1 MELSEAGASMPLDE
15 FTVVL
20 AKSKTEILVRH
31 GQTILDALR
40 DARVDVSYSCEQGV
54 CGACETKYLSG
65 HPVHRDMVRT
75 PEEHEQLSTVMICC
89 AGSRSNRLTLDI

>member
-1 MELSEAGASMPLDE
+1 MPLAE

-20 AKSKTEILVRH
+20 AKSRTEVRVRE

-54 CGACETKYLSG
+54 CGACEVRYVSG
-65 HPVHRDMVRT
+65 DPVHRDIVRT
-75 PEEHEQLSTVMICC
+75 PAEHDQLSTVMICC
-89 AGSRSNRLTLDI
+89 AGSRSKQLTLDL

>member
-1 MELSEAGASMPLDE
+1 MEPSEAAAPMPLDE

-20 AKSKTEILVRH
+20 AKSKAEIPVRQ

-65 HPVHRDMVRT
+65 DPVHRDMVRT
-75 PEEHEQLSTVMICC
+75 PEEHEELSTVMICC